1 MRVTYDADKRA
12 TILIERGLD
21 MRHAGKIFIGCH
33 LTLPDERR
41 DYRECR
47 YITLGLLDERLVV
60 AVWTLRGN
68 SRRIIS
74 FRKANE
80 REQKRY
86 WEQVGRPG

>member
-1 MRVTYDADKRA
+1 MKKA
-12 TILIERGLD
+12 T
-21 MRHAGKIFIGCH
+21 HWVVFFIALETRSSGFSGGPICH
-33 LTLPDERR
+33 
-41 DYRECR
+41 RECR

-86 WEQVGRPG
+86 WEQVGRPR